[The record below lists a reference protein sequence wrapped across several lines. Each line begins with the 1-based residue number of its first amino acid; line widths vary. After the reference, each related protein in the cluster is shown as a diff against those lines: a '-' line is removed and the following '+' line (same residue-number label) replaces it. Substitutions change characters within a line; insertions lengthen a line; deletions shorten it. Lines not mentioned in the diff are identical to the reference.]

1 MALAAACLALEQIG
15 LANIA
20 AHESELTAYA
30 LEQLARVPGLW
41 LYGDPD
47 PANAPQRLGVIPF
60 CIENHDPQLV
70 AAILSYEYGIAVRSG
85 SFCAQPY
92 VRRLLANE
100 QIGCEQG
107 QPGLVRAS
115 FGIYTSPQEVD
126 LLASALR
133 AIAAGNYDGL
143 YELEPRPG
151 QRP

>member
-60 CIENHDPQLV
+60 CIEGYDPQLV
-70 AAILSYEYGIAVRSG
+70 AAILSYGVWHRGAQRQLLRPAL
-85 SFCAQPY
+85 CATAA
-92 VRRLLANE
+92 RERADRL
-100 QIGCEQG
+100 
-107 QPGLVRAS
+107 
-115 FGIYTSPQEVD
+115 
-126 LLASALR
+126 
-133 AIAAGNYDGL
+133 
-143 YELEPRPG
+143 
-151 QRP
+151 